1 MNQPH
6 DPYRA
11 PASTLADPDA
21 EPLALRIAGKWRR
34 LGTNLV
40 DTLCFYLLSMMAG
53 VVLFLAVGEEQ
64 ALAMLEG
71 WRANVVSILV
81 FSAYYVFFEALFGRT
96 PGKFACGTQVVDE
109 SGAAPRLGQVIGRTF
124 ARLVPFEPLSLLF
137 SADNDVS
144 GWHDRWPRTRV
155 VLVPGRG

>member
-11 PASTLADPDA
+11 PASTLADPAA
-21 EPLALRIAGKWRR
+21 ELVELRPAGKWRR

-40 DTLCFYLLSMMAG
+40 DTVCFYVLSMVAG
-53 VVLFLAVGEEQ
+53 VVLFVIYGEQQ

-71 WRANVVSILV
+71 WRANVISLLV
-81 FSAYYVFFEALFGRT
+81 FSAYYVFFEALVGRT
-96 PGKFACGTQVVDE
+96 PGKFACGTQVVDAK
-109 SGAAPRLGQVIGRTF
+109 GGPPRLGQVIGRTL
-124 ARLVPFEPLSLLF
+124 ARLVPFEPFSLLF
-137 SADNDVS
+137 SSDPNIT